1 MTSPLSPSD
10 LAALAAANDGD
21 GDETARGPSIGFEWE
36 LAVFRGI
43 RSLFRRVTGARSA
56 RAFDPSRAAFVK
68 GSERRLVVLA
78 QVVAE
83 APVRLAVVRGEGGVW
98 GTVLGGA
105 VVLPPALDTFETPDE
120 NAALL
125 RARVVL
131 GAAMVRLG
139 RGAPPDDRSARAD
152 EEAARVLA
160 AAEWLREE
168 LPGFT
173 PVLAAAA
180 SAILARRA
188 HLEPKGRERDRAIER
203 HVEAVRRDTLER
215 LAVQGDPVALPSPR
229 SGDAR
234 TTSRAVPL
242 WGELLDTMNDA
253 ETLES
258 PRREPAPRRP
268 PPRIKTEAEAP
279 QVGAVE
285 RVTLDE
291 QEQADAVLQHTFE
304 KIETADEHRGGAR
317 DLDGADE
324 LDDQLEALEEVKLGK
339 VIRTEE
345 EAASLLHADVGLDGG
360 VPDIASVR
368 PGERGISYDEWDE
381 RARSYRLGWCT
392 VYPTRVPAGDPRW
405 ARAALA
411 RHRGLIDEALR
422 RVTEQRARL
431 ETARR
436 QRDGDHVDV
445 DALVEHLAAVRAGHA
460 GVPRLYLRKR
470 RTAHALAT
478 TLLLDLSMSADAWVA
493 GRRVLDVSREAA
505 LVIGEVCDRL
515 GEDLAVLGFA
525 SHTRNVCRV
534 FEIQRPGEP
543 WRLGQARLAAVRPLG
558 FTRIGPALRHAVAET
573 RGRARR
579 SLVLLVTDG
588 RPTDY
593 DRYEGRY
600 GVSDVRQAVR
610 EAEKLGVH
618 VHALS
623 VERAER
629 GELPAML
636 GPGHWDVL
644 SRPEDL
650 PRAIASLYARMF

>member
-1 MTSPLSPSD
+1 
-10 LAALAAANDGD
+10 
-21 GDETARGPSIGFEWE
+21 
-36 LAVFRGI
+36 V
-43 RSLFRRVTGARSA
+43 
-56 RAFDPSRAAFVK
+56 
-68 GSERRLVVLA
+68 
-78 QVVAE
+78 
-83 APVRLAVVRGEGGVW
+83 
-98 GTVLGGA
+98 GT
-105 VVLPPALDTFETPDE
+105 
-120 NAALL
+120 
-125 RARVVL
+125 
-131 GAAMVRLG
+131 
-139 RGAPPDDRSARAD
+139 
-152 EEAARVLA
+152 
-160 AAEWLREE
+160 
-168 LPGFT
+168 
-173 PVLAAAA
+173 
-180 SAILARRA
+180 
-188 HLEPKGRERDRAIER
+188 
-203 HVEAVRRDTLER
+203 
-215 LAVQGDPVALPSPR
+215 
-229 SGDAR
+229 
-234 TTSRAVPL
+234 
-242 WGELLDTMNDA
+242 
-253 ETLES
+253 
-258 PRREPAPRRP
+258 
-268 PPRIKTEAEAP
+268 
-279 QVGAVE
+279 VE

-304 KIETADEHRGGAR
+304 KIETADEHNGGAR

-324 LDDQLEALEEVKLGK
+324 LDEQLEALEEVKLGK

-360 VPDIASVR
+360 VPDIASIR
-368 PGERGISYDEWDE
+368 PGERGIPYDEWDE

-460 GVPRLYLRKR
+460 GVPRLYMRKR

-493 GRRVLDVSREAA
+493 GKRVLDVSREAA

-543 WRLGQARLAAVRPLG
+543 WRLGQARLGAVRPQG
-558 FTRIGPALRHAVAET
+558 FTRIGPALRHAVSET
-573 RGRARR
+573 HARRARK

-600 GVSDVRQAVR
+600 GVCDVRQAVR

-618 VHALS
+618 VHALT

-629 GELPAML
+629 GELPSML

-650 PRAIASLYARMF
+650 PRALATLYARMF